1 MSNNACFC
9 TFAKIGST
17 SLEGDQNKATG
28 RYRSLCDIAKGP
40 FPDLCFGTQVLK
52 SEDGLFF
59 VTGLLI
65 AKPVTHYF
73 KNTLTKWILQNV
85 LPPHIIYRPGLIF
98 ARIPL
103 NQVPSRLVKLSS
115 WEGLDNCDGVQIFP
129 LSELVSTP
137 QEKRDISSDK
147 RNKGI
152 QTSVRLSP
160 V

>member
-73 KNTLTKWILQNV
+73 KNTLTK
-85 LPPHIIYRPGLIF
+85 
-98 ARIPL
+98 
-103 NQVPSRLVKLSS
+103 
-115 WEGLDNCDGVQIFP
+115 
-129 LSELVSTP
+129 
-137 QEKRDISSDK
+137 
-147 RNKGI
+147 
-152 QTSVRLSP
+152 
-160 V
+160 